1 MEITQ
6 MNTNEKTVA
15 LVSLGCDKN
24 TVDSEKILFSIKNA
38 GFNITSNL
46 REANIIILNTCAF
59 ILDAQQESI
68 DSILNAEQY
77 KNNGVCEKI
86 LVCGCLVARNGADLV
101 KEMPSID
108 RIVNVNEYD
117 KISEIICKLYDN
129 DSFNICKSQMSG
141 RILSTPQHYA
151 YVKIADGCDNF
162 CTYCTIPQIRG
173 RFRSRTIEDI
183 VDECKSLVRDGVK
196 ELIIVAQD
204 VTRYGIDLYGEY
216 KIVELINKLSQIEG
230 VKWIRLHYCYPEL
243 ISDELINLVATNDK
257 VCKYIDIPLQ
267 HIANNVLKKMNRKST
282 YESICKLIEKIKL
295 QSKKI
300 AIRSSFIV
308 GFPGETEQDFEQ
320 LKDFVVKFKLDNVG
334 VFQYS
339 REDGTPAFSMPNQ
352 VMSKVKKQRQ
362 KEIYQDQQN
371 VVKELN
377 EAMVG
382 QVITAVCDDIEGDKA
397 ILRSE
402 YNSPNVDTDIICEA
416 IDGIEQGQF
425 YQVEIIGYTD
435 YDLVGEIKGE
445 NV

>member
-1 MEITQ
+1 

-24 TVDSEKILFSIKNA
+24 TVDSEKILFSVKNA

-46 REANIIILNTCAF
+46 SEANVIILNTCAF

-77 KNNGVCEKI
+77 KTSGVCEKI
-86 LVCGCLVARNGADLV
+86 LVCGCLVARNGADLI
-101 KEMPSID
+101 KEIPSID
-108 RIVNVNEYD
+108 RIVNINEYD
-117 KISEIICKLYDN
+117 KIPEIICKLYSDDN
-129 DSFNICKSQMSG
+129 FNICELPLSG
-141 RILSTPQHYA
+141 RILSTPRHYA

-162 CTYCTIPQIRG
+162 CTYCTIPKIRG

-183 VDECKSLVRDGVK
+183 VDECKNLVFDGVE

-216 KIVELINKLSQIEG
+216 KIVELVSKLSEIDG

-243 ISDELINLVATNDK
+243 ISDDLITLVATNSK
-257 VCKYIDIPLQ
+257 VCKYFDIPLQ
-267 HIANNVLKKMNRKST
+267 HVSNNVLKKMNRKST
-282 YESICKLIEKIKL
+282 YESICKLIEKIKS
-295 QSKKI
+295 QKQKI

-308 GFPGETEQDFEQ
+308 GFPDETEQDFEQ
-320 LKDFVVKFKLDNVG
+320 LRDFVVNYKLDNVG

-339 REDGTPAFSMPNQ
+339 REEGTPAFSLPNQ
-352 VMSKVKKQRQ
+352 VPSKVKKQRQ
-362 KEIYQDQQN
+362 KEIYQVQQN
-371 VVKELN
+371 VVKEN
-377 EAMVG
+377 NKAMIG
-382 QVITAVCDDIEGDKA
+382 QIITAVCDDIENDKA

-402 YNSPNVDTDIICEA
+402 YNSPNVDTVIICDA
-416 IDGIEQGQF
+416 SDGIEQGQF
-425 YQVEIIGYTD
+425 YKVEIIGYTD
-435 YDLVGEIKGE
+435 YDLVGVIKGE

>member
-1 MEITQ
+1 

-24 TVDSEKILFSIKNA
+24 TVDSEKILFSVKNA

-46 REANIIILNTCAF
+46 SEANIIILNTCAF

-77 KNNGVCEKI
+77 KTSGVCEKI
-86 LVCGCLVARNGADLV
+86 LVCGCLVARNGGDLV
-101 KEMPSID
+101 KEIPSID
-108 RIVNVNEYD
+108 RIVNINEYD
-117 KISEIICKLYDN
+117 KIPEIICELYDD
-129 DSFNICKSQMSG
+129 DSFNICKLPLSG

-162 CTYCTIPQIRG
+162 CTYCTIPKIRG

-183 VDECKSLVRDGVK
+183 VDECKNLVRDGVE

-216 KIVELINKLSQIEG
+216 KIVELVSKLSEIEG

-257 VCKYIDIPLQ
+257 VCKYFDIPLQ
-267 HIANNVLKKMNRKST
+267 HVADNVLKKMNRKST
-282 YESICKLIEKIKL
+282 YESICKLIEKIKS
-295 QSKKI
+295 QDKKI

-320 LKDFVVKFKLDNVG
+320 FKNFVINYKLDNVG

-339 REDGTPAFSMPNQ
+339 REEGTPAFGMLNQ
-352 VMSKVKKQRQ
+352 VPSKVKKQRQ
-362 KEIYQDQQN
+362 KEIYQVQQN
-371 VVKELN
+371 VVKEN
-377 EAMVG
+377 NRAMVR

-397 ILRSE
+397 VLRSE
-402 YNSPNVDTDIICEA
+402 YNSPNVDTVVICEA
-416 IDGIEQGQF
+416 IDGIKQGQF
-425 YQVEIIGYTD
+425 YKVEIIGYTD
-435 YDLVGEIKGE
+435 YDLVGVIKGE
-445 NV
+445 NI